1 VEIKNLNSS
10 RFVRLALNYEIV
22 RQGGRLDAGKTVT
35 QETRLWN
42 ENRDETLPMRTK
54 ENAQDYRYFPEPDLP
69 VFSPDPAFRA
79 SVEDALVELPL
90 NRVKRLEAEYGLSGE
105 QADLICEEKALADY
119 FEAAISDAV
128 RQGLAAKDA
137 AGRIANLLLQDI
149 KHILGREGIDPRN
162 IGAFA
167 LSPRRLAALVVLSA
181 RGQVSGKNARQALEA
196 AAREDKDP
204 ESIIRERGWE
214 QLSDPAKIAEAVRA
228 VSEAEAPAVAE
239 LRAIAAGEKDAPPK
253 RRQTLTAFLVG
264 KVLAATGGRADPQI
278 AGTQIEALIRGQ

>member
-1 VEIKNLNSS
+1 
-10 RFVRLALNYEIV
+10 
-22 RQGGRLDAGKTVT
+22 LDAGKTIT

-79 SVEDALVELPL
+79 SVEESLVELPL

-204 ESIIRERGWE
+204 EIIIRERGWE

-228 VSEAEAPAVAE
+228 VSEAEVLTVAE
-239 LRAIAAGEKDAPPK
+239 LRAIASGEKDAPPK

-264 KVLAATGGRADPQI
+264 KVLTATGGRADPRI